1 MRAVVQRVLNA
12 GVTVDGECVGR
23 IGRGYLVLLG
33 VGHGDT
39 RAEADKLWGKL
50 RGLRINED
58 ENGKTN
64 LALADVDG
72 EVLVVSQF
80 TLFADCRHGRR
91 PSFTDAGAPDVANEL
106 YEYFLPPIHHRLGH
120 RQPLGYAVLPNRVTT
135 GHARLSSG
143 TYLGRGLFSYLRMAT
158 TGCYSIRVLYILG
171 VLSPF

>member
-12 GVTVDGECVGR
+12 GVTVDGECVGK

-91 PSFTDAGAPDVANEL
+91 PSFTDAGAPDLDARSQRCRTRGARHL
-106 YEYFLPPIHHRLGH
+106 WRRYESRLGQRRSVHHRPRY
-120 RQPLGYAVLPNRVTT
+120 RQSV
-135 GHARLSSG
+135 SSQI
-143 TYLGRGLFSYLRMAT
+143 SYLRVVA
-158 TGCYSIRVLYILG
+158 TGCYSIRVLSILG

>member
-12 GVTVDGECVGR
+12 GVTVDGECVGK

-72 EVLVVSQF
+72 EMLVVSQF

-106 YEYFLPPIHHRLGH
+106 YEYFLTLVRQDVEHGHPPPRSWTRRNQSLWSLSDGVS
-120 RQPLGYAVLPNRVTT
+120 PLTDPKPQA
-135 GHARLSSG
+135 
-143 TYLGRGLFSYLRMAT
+143 
-158 TGCYSIRVLYILG
+158 
-171 VLSPF
+171 